1 MVVSHR
7 FAVERAS
14 QAAVDGNHMES
25 VCFSLLSLAI
35 SDGIRHNPDLMKDEK
50 QMVDRAVAQL
60 SSDFFSN
67 PTDSDVF
74 SQLQSAIEAWK
85 SFNE

>member
-1 MVVSHR
+1 
-7 FAVERAS
+7 
-14 QAAVDGNHMES
+14 
-25 VCFSLLSLAI
+25 LAI